1 MTRLAL
7 LVVTSAFITTAC
19 VSSGPA
25 VGDNASRGTDTGE
38 TEPTAPRAPAPE
50 VPTGPLDPEV
60 DRAVDL
66 LIDRI
71 QYEGPNEV
79 VDRLVASGDVRVA
92 WYLVDVLRFVR
103 DPDFAD
109 LLIEAFADLTGVPAD
124 PLAPW
129 SSAVDQLLVWDIPA
143 PPGYFQK
150 KERIFT
156 IVDERWL
163 PFFDPEAD
171 IDWRQVGWGGVF
183 IDDRSLGDPNNCLL
197 GCIPALDDPPVT
209 NAAGGSWY
217 PDDAYVFGVV
227 INGEARAYPKNM
239 MEVHE
244 MVNDTLGGRRIA
256 LPYCTLC
263 GSAQVYYTDDV
274 VTDDGEPIV
283 LRTSGLLIRSNK
295 MMYELTTRSL
305 IDTFRGVASSGPL
318 REQGVQLEQ
327 ESVITATWGEWKLA
341 HPETTIIVEDG
352 GRSRTYSLNPLRDR
366 DADGPIFPIGLVD
379 ARLDVQEPVL
389 GVVIGDRSVAFP
401 VAEALEALRAGESV
415 SMNDLDL
422 ELVLDGDGLRAV
434 QANVGDGEPGVG
446 SHQAFWFA
454 WSQFHPD
461 TELWRR

>member
-1 MTRLAL
+1 MIGIVALAIAASSC
-7 LVVTSAFITTAC
+7 VGSSTAGPESAG
-19 VSSGPA
+19 SSGTGASVWPVSTAPSPA
-25 VGDNASRGTDTGE
+25 VPS
-38 TEPTAPRAPAPE
+38 
-50 VPTGPLDPEV
+50 GPLDPEI

-66 LIDRI
+66 LIDRVL
-71 QYEGPNEV
+71 YEGPDEV
-79 VDRLVASGDVRVA
+79 VDRLVTSGDPRVA
-92 WYLVDVLRFVR
+92 WYFVDVLRFVR

-109 LLIEAFADLTGVPAD
+109 LLIQAFADLTGVAAD
-124 PLAPW
+124 PAAPW

-143 PPGYFQK
+143 PPGYFEK

-183 IDDRSLGDPNNCLL
+183 IDDRPLGDVNSCLL

-209 NAAGGSWY
+209 TATEGSWY

-227 INGEARAYPKNM
+227 INGEARAYPKNI

-256 LPYCTLC
+256 MPYCTLC
-263 GSAQVYYTDDV
+263 GSAQVYYTDEV
-274 VTDDGEPIV
+274 ETEDGEPIV

-295 MMYELTTRSL
+295 MMFELTTRSL
-305 IDTFRGVASSGPL
+305 IDTFRGTATTGPL
-318 REQGVQLEQ
+318 REQGIQLEQ
-327 ESVITATWGEWKLA
+327 ESVVTATWGEWKQA
-341 HPETTIIVEDG
+341 HPDTTIVAEDG
-352 GRSRTYSLNPLRDR
+352 GRHRTYPLEPLRGR
-366 DADGPIFPIGLVD
+366 DDDGPIFPIGTVD
-379 ARLDVQEPVL
+379 PRLDVQEPVL
-389 GVVIGDRSVAFP
+389 GVVVDGEAVAFP
-401 VAEALEALRAGESV
+401 VAEALAALRNGETVSAGEV
-415 SMNDLDL
+415 

-434 QANVGDGEPGVG
+434 RPIAGDAEAGVG

-461 TELWRR
+461 TGLWRR